1 MARTTGQRF
10 ASVGDAR
17 CDPDDIEIAMFDA
30 AQTLAGQK
38 GYRLVRG
45 SNGYILGAPG
55 VVRRFGH
62 IEDVAQ
68 YIRKAPPSTQEA
80 FAGAG
85 CTVDLGLPENA
96 LQAVFLAL
104 PIATINWTEFAE
116 NATSVRCTE
125 TIGQSNE

>member
-10 ASVGDAR
+10 ASVGDAP
-17 CDPDDIEIAMFDA
+17 CDPDDIEIAMVDA

-96 LQAVFLAL
+96 LQAVFVAFDPIEERALSCSLAVCKPFYQSEL
-104 PIATINWTEFAE
+104 AGEF
-116 NATSVRCTE
+116 
-125 TIGQSNE
+125 Q